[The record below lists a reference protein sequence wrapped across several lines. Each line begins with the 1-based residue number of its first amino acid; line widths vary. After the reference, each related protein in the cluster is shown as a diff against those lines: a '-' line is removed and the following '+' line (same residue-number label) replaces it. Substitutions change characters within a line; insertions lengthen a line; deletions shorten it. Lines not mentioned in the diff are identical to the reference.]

1 MRASTTTGTTK
12 PMMAMPEPASRRDV
26 VVVMAR
32 GESRRFGEPK
42 ALAVVPGDP
51 RPMLRRVVDLYA
63 GAGMGPILVVTT
75 AGLGPGCTAA
85 LAGCDGVRV
94 VTGTGGGDTAR
105 TLAFAWDV
113 LGEVAPDWTHAWVHP
128 VDVPDVAPATLA
140 AVGDASLRSPD
151 RQVRPQWRDRPGHP
165 VIVPAS
171 LLGALR
177 DRARESTAPWREI
190 LAAAVAAG
198 EVAAPVT
205 VAVADPGVA
214 LDHDVRPD

>member
-1 MRASTTTGTTK
+1 MTD
-12 PMMAMPEPASRRDV
+12 PVPRRDV

-32 GESRRFGEPK
+32 GESRRFGGPK

-51 RPMLRRVVDLYA
+51 RTLLRRVVDLYA
-63 GAGMGPILVVTT
+63 GTGMKPILVVTT
-75 AGLGPGCTAA
+75 AGLAPGCAA
-85 LAGCDGVRV
+85 TLAGLDDVRV
-94 VTGTGGGDTAR
+94 VTAPGGGDTAR

-113 LGEVAPDWTHAWVHP
+113 LAADAPDWTHAWVHP
-128 VDVPDVAPATLA
+128 VDVPDVAPSTLA
-140 AVGDASLRSPD
+140 ALGEASSRAPD

-171 LLGALR
+171 LLGGLLDQAL
-177 DRARESTAPWREI
+177 ESTAPWREI

-198 EVAAPVT
+198 RADAPVT

-214 LDHDVRPD
+214 LDHDVRPA